1 MFDSRRYFGRKRVSI
16 NVENGTERIRREK
29 NGFYVL
35 STTQYFQMLLTA
47 CQPCRQGLYN
57 LGKSPTPALHRNA
70 FPSRNRNKP
79 LPLLLRFLSIFST
92 ANFLSFFVS
101 FYSCFSCVLSCRP
114 PHCDV
119 AAATST
125 RLSLA
130 SHRRPPPSS
139 RTSLQGPSCPPPD
152 YTPSSPPNLHP
163 AQPDHKNSVLHP
175 RVAVL
180 LGVERHWHF
189 PLLFCRALST
199 APAAW
204 WGLRCA
210 LTFMGELL
218 LDESKEEIGAPWS
231 VERRFRVT
239 EVFLAVLW
247 VCISLEVEL
256 DALQGIEE

>member
-1 MFDSRRYFGRKRVSI
+1 VTGNTFLCSTRLSPSRICFAACEV
-16 NVENGTERIRREK
+16 
-29 NGFYVL
+29 
-35 STTQYFQMLLTA
+35 
-47 CQPCRQGLYN
+47 CQPRRC
-57 LGKSPTPALHRNA
+57 LGKSATDVPYRMPGT
-70 FPSRNRNKP
+70 S
-79 LPLLLRFLSIFST
+79 LPLSASFTAKLSSAILARLPFFLLT
-92 ANFLSFFVS
+92 V
-101 FYSCFSCVLSCRP
+101 

-139 RTSLQGPSCPPPD
+139 RISLQGPSCPPPD

-204 WGLRCA
+204 WGLRCT

-247 VCISLEVEL
+247 VCISMDNLNWPP
-256 DALQGIEE
+256 

>member
-1 MFDSRRYFGRKRVSI
+1 VTGNAFLCSTG
-16 NVENGTERIRREK
+16 
-29 NGFYVL
+29 L
-35 STTQYFQMLLTA
+35 SPSGICFA
-47 CQPCRQGLYN
+47 ACEVCQPRRC
-57 LGKSPTPALHRNA
+57 LGKSATDV
-70 FPSRNRNKP
+70 PSRMP
-79 LPLLLRFLSIFST
+79 GTSLPLSASFTAKLSSAILARLPFFLLT
-92 ANFLSFFVS
+92 V
-101 FYSCFSCVLSCRP
+101 

-139 RTSLQGPSCPPPD
+139 RISLQGPSCPPPD

-204 WGLRCA
+204 WGLRCT

-247 VCISLEVEL
+247 VCISMDNLNWPP
-256 DALQGIEE
+256 

>member
-1 MFDSRRYFGRKRVSI
+1 MQHHTVWGRP
-16 NVENGTERIRREK
+16 T
-29 NGFYVL
+29 
-35 STTQYFQMLLTA
+35 
-47 CQPCRQGLYN
+47 RQQDRAR
-57 LGKSPTPALHRNA
+57 PASQR
-70 FPSRNRNKP
+70 RNKTYLYSLS
-79 LPLLLRFLSIFST
+79 LPLT
-92 ANFLSFFVS
+92 ANFL
-101 FYSCFSCVLSCRP
+101 FYFCFSCVHSRRP
-114 PHCDV
+114 FQLRCGSICPNL
-119 AAATST
+119 
-125 RLSLA
+125 LSLA

-139 RTSLQGPSCPPPD
+139 RTSLRGPSCPPPD
-152 YTPSSPPNLHP
+152 YTPSSPLNLHP

-189 PLLFCRALST
+189 PLLFCRGLST
-199 APAAW
+199 APSAW

-247 VCISLEVEL
+247 VCVSIHKSN
-256 DALQGIEE
+256 